1 MTTGEL
7 TRNERLVLT
16 TVRDGVY
23 NTVSQVAQATGLS
36 YTATVINLRKLAISG
51 YLAGYEVTLAGHKM
65 LEGEPLKDSDLP
77 DHHNIRP
84 TL

>member
-1 MTTGEL
+1 MEL
-7 TRNERLVLT
+7 TPNERLVLE

-23 NTVSQVAQATGLS
+23 NTVSQVGQAAGLS
-36 YTATVINLRKLAISG
+36 YTATVINLRKLASSG
-51 YLAGYEVTLAGHKM
+51 YLSGYEVTLAGRKM

-77 DHHNIRP
+77 ERRAIRP